1 MARAGV
7 SPATERDELA
17 EEEPAH
23 KKRKGLVGTT
33 LSLALDGAIFGSSVA
48 YSAYQLWK
56 NPPYVALPR
65 LRKCCTNHLRQRRTV
80 GDDIDAHLARNSA
93 KSSAQNSPLVDA
105 PPPYTEDVRN
115 SLAVSITSC

>member
-1 MARAGV
+1 MSGMRAEGAFDTPRSYESMARAGV
-7 SPATERDELA
+7 SPAAMERDELA

-56 NPPYVALPR
+56 NPPYVAL
-65 LRKCCTNHLRQRRTV
+65 
-80 GDDIDAHLARNSA
+80 
-93 KSSAQNSPLVDA
+93 
-105 PPPYTEDVRN
+105 
-115 SLAVSITSC
+115 

>member
-7 SPATERDELA
+7 SPARESDELA
-17 EEEPAH
+17 EEEPPH

-56 NPPYVALPR
+56 NPPCVFLQTPNWLVTDFSTPVEPSEMILTRTWPATAPSQVFRTRLSSMLRHPTPR
-65 LRKCCTNHLRQRRTV
+65 M
-80 GDDIDAHLARNSA
+80 
-93 KSSAQNSPLVDA
+93 
-105 PPPYTEDVRN
+105 
-115 SLAVSITSC
+115 